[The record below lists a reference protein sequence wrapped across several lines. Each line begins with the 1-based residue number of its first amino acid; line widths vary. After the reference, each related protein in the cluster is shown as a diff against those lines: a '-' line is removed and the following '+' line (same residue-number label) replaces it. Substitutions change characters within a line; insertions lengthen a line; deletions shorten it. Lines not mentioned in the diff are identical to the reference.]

1 MISMKLN
8 LKPSTNNEV
17 QNISKACFEW
27 WQKYNKRSNAS
38 TDKNQHFTMEMW
50 EEILG
55 WKDNNGEYHK
65 GTFDLLYDRFP
76 CQFTYNML
84 TAFLMELQA
93 RDRGAYPE
101 DIDIV
106 FGGGSK

>member
-1 MISMKLN
+1 MISMELN
-8 LKPSTNNEV
+8 LKPSTNAEV

-38 TDKNQHFTMEMW
+38 TDKNQHFTTEMW

-55 WKDNNGEYHK
+55 YKDDNGEYHK

-93 RDRGAYPE
+93 RDRGAYNRE
-101 DIDIV
+101 EEIEI
-106 FGGGSK
+106 